1 MQTLPGATEQ
11 YRAGLVSLVRKEGHR
26 CLFFP
31 CRPSTSTEFN
41 AQGNL
46 QYPKRDQEK
55 GVVRV
60 ENPGATN
67 GAAVQV

>member
-11 YRAGLVSLVRKEGHR
+11 YRAGLVSLVRKEG
-26 CLFFP
+26 LFFR

-55 GVVRV
+55 WVVRV
-60 ENPGATN
+60 EKPGATN